1 MLTGRGSQSGQ
12 GKTRLQI
19 RTSGLEPQLC
29 HVTARLIVSASVSP
43 LLKERATLPSTAWSF
58 LGIIMKEEPWAEGP
72 RVRVPALT
80 ANHLLCN
87 LDKPSCP
94 WASAQLQTRWL
105 RSCCSSET
113 VGVSL
118 SSQPSNLKNSHT

>member
-12 GKTRLQI
+12 GKTRLRI

-29 HVTARLIVSASVSP
+29 HVTARLTVSASVSP

-72 RVRVPALT
+72 RVRF
-80 ANHLLCN
+80 
-87 LDKPSCP
+87 
-94 WASAQLQTRWL
+94 QL
-105 RSCCSSET
+105 
-113 VGVSL
+113 
-118 SSQPSNLKNSHT
+118 